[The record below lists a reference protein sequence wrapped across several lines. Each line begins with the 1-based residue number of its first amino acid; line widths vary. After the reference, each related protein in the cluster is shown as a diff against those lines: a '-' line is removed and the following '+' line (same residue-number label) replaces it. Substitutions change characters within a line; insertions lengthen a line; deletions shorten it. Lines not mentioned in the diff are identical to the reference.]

1 MLAYDCKFCKK
12 MIFSGYRNEFGEF
25 FCDENCYKIYCGIH
39 GYEVHLECLEKFANK
54 FWEE

>member
-12 MIFSGYRNEFGEF
+12 IIFSGYRNEFGEF
-25 FCDENCYKIYCGIH
+25 FCNENCYKIYCGIH
-39 GYEVHLECLEKFANK
+39 GYEVHLERLEKFANK